1 MRSTAVTLCAALLGA
16 AQLVDAQAPESLMV
30 VEAHSGRILLA
41 AEANRKRPVASL
53 TKIATGVVALDW
65 AKAAGLQEESVP
77 VIVPSTAVAVGGP
90 NPMNLQPGDRLS
102 LRDALYSAL
111 LGSDNIAA
119 LAAADTVGRRLIE
132 RDGRGSEPVA
142 AFVEEMNKLAK
153 ALAMRDTQ
161 FSTPHGLTADVKRAH
176 STAADMARLSIYAMR
191 RPAFSFMVRQT
202 QRTVTVETAAG
213 PRSFKVKNTNELLGE
228 QGVTGIKTG
237 ATATAGPCLATCVE
251 RDPLLRDT
259 PDGNKLVT
267 PRRLVVVV
275 LGSPDRFG
283 HTRSLIRQGW
293 SIYDRWTETGS
304 PSEDPRREFLQ
315 VPDPR

>member
-1 MRSTAVTLCAALLGA
+1 MGAALLA
-16 AQLVDAQAPESLMV
+16 AAPSLDAQAPESLMV
-30 VEAHSGRILLA
+30 AEAHSGKVVLA
-41 AEANRKRPVASL
+41 THATRKRPVASL
-53 TKIATGVVALDW
+53 VKIATGVVALDW
-65 AKAAGLQEESVP
+65 AKAAGLEEESVS
-77 VIVPSTAVAVGGP
+77 VEVPPAVAAIGGP

-119 LAAADTVGRRLIE
+119 LAAADAVGRELLR
-132 RDGRGSEPVA
+132 RGGRGGDPVA
-142 AFVEEMNKLAK
+142 AFVGEMNKLAK
-153 ALAMRDTQ
+153 ALGMEQTRFA
-161 FSTPHGLTADVKRAH
+161 TPHGLTADGRREH

-191 RPAFSFMVRQT
+191 RPAFSFIVRQQ
-202 QRTVTVETAAG
+202 QRTVTVQTAGG
-213 PRSFKVKNTNELLGE
+213 PRSFKVRNTNELLGE
-228 QGVTGIKTG
+228 KGITGIKTG
-237 ATATAGPCLATCVE
+237 TTSAAGPCLATCVE
-251 RDPLLRDT
+251 RDPLLRDA

-283 HTRSLIRQGW
+283 HTRTLIQRGW
-293 SIYDRWTETGS
+293 GLFDAWMAAGA